1 MINKE
6 GQLISLSQYTMVHDF
21 NNAYARVER
30 NNLWGFIDVSGNEII
45 SARYEEVTDFEG
57 GLALVKTNGKW
68 EYIDVG
74 GKEFFRD

>member
-1 MINKE
+1 M
-6 GQLISLSQYTMVHDF
+6 
-21 NNAYARVER
+21 ER
-30 NNLWGFIDVSGNEII
+30 TNLWGFIDVSGNEII

-68 EYIDVG
+68 GYIDVG